1 MSLWKRQKFNRRQ
14 CKRVSKYLFK
24 MFIKTSRWDFVTFTW
39 YSLSPATLDNIER
52 CRWNGPDDI
61 TRFDALDYARSLLAS
76 KYNWKFLSHTFPF
89 YLKKHFNK
97 MHDLQVVSLEQ
108 MTSLCRGSSRRST
121 RRIES
126 EKRSLAV
133 KAKYF
138 DQWVSSGS

>member
-1 MSLWKRQKFNRRQ
+1 METVFKITMKLKS
-14 CKRVSKYLFK
+14 YLFFPSIMK
-24 MFIKTSRWDFVTFTW
+24 LIRYDRRSC
-39 YSLSPATLDNIER
+39 LSPATLDNIER

-76 KYNWKFLSHTFPF
+76 KCNWKFLSHTFPF